1 VSLHVYIGF
10 DVQDAIKELDL
21 AAYRVRK
28 AQREG
33 LQNIKDEVL
42 RLYRL
47 CTWTWKHKP
56 DFEVDAKA
64 EGDTTIRLDI
74 GTDDDVFRWVD
85 WGTRVG
91 KGKYPIRPRHAK
103 ALRFMS
109 GYSAKTIPEVFGSK
123 QGGSFGDVVHR
134 RVVMHP
140 GIKPRH
146 FTKNIFKLMMKEGR
160 SIMEYAM
167 KKVAG
172 WR

>member
-1 VSLHVYIGF
+1 MSLHVYIGF

-56 DFEVDAKA
+56 QFEVAAKS

-74 GTDDDVFRWVD
+74 GTDSAIFGYVD
-85 WGTRVG
+85 WGTRPHV
-91 KGKYPIRPRHAK
+91 IRAKRAK

-134 RVVMHP
+134 QQVRHP
-140 GIKPRH
+140 GTKPRH